1 MLSLYHKIIILNSF
15 KWITLKLIQF
25 MNNNLDK
32 IIKDI
37 PHLAGVYLFYNKEN
51 KIIYIGKA
59 IDLKK
64 RVSSYFRVSNSLNS
78 AKRAMLRDIHNIE
91 IKPCDGEIEALILES
106 NLIKKYNPKYNVLL
120 KDDKSYAY
128 LVWTKEDFPRIFVA
142 HKNYLD
148 NNIDKLNYL
157 GPFVSGDALRKTLKI
172 LRKHFSYRSC
182 KTMPSKPCIYYK
194 LGKCDAPCIQNI
206 SKIEYQDNLS
216 TIIEIMRGKSKN
228 ILKKLYIQMQSYA
241 KLQKFEQAQEIKNQI
256 EALEK
261 VSLHKGIIQSNRSYK
276 QKYIEELQSILKL
289 DKLPKRIEGYD
300 SSHFH
305 GDKAV
310 VSMVVFENG
319 KPNKDQYRKFRIQL
333 PPEGGDDFYNLNQAL
348 TRRFKRTD
356 WPIPDLILIDGGK
369 GQLSTV
375 LKVQQ
380 KGNIEFKAIPII
392 SLAKRLEEIY
402 IPNQDKSILLSKHS
416 KALQILQQVRDE
428 SHRFAVTYHRKLR
441 DKLPK

>member
-1 MLSLYHKIIILNSF
+1 MNADLSSTIREIP
-15 KWITLKLIQF
+15 TLS
-25 MNNNLDK
+25 
-32 IIKDI
+32 
-37 PHLAGVYLFYNKEN
+37 GVYIFFNQNKD
-51 KIIYIGKA
+51 IIYIGKA
-59 IDLKK
+59 VNLKN
-64 RVSSYFRVSNSLNS
+64 RVSSYFRTNNSLNS
-78 AKRAMLRDIHNIE
+78 AKRAMVREVCNIE
-91 IKPCDGEIEALILES
+91 IRPCDGEIEALILES

-142 HKNYLD
+142 HKTYID
-148 NNIDKLNYL
+148 NNSNKLNSL

-172 LRKHFSYRSC
+172 LRKHFPYRSC
-182 KTMPSKPCIYYK
+182 KTMPKSPCIYYR

-206 SKIEYQDNLS
+206 DKITYKNNLN
-216 TIIEIMRGKSKN
+216 TIIEIMKGKSN
-228 ILKKLYIQMQSYA
+228 AISKKLYIQMQSYA
-241 KLQKFEQAQEIKNQI
+241 KLQKFEQALDVKNQI

-261 VSLHKGIIQSNRSYK
+261 VSLHKGIIQTNKSYK
-276 QKYIEELQSILKL
+276 LRYIEELQEFLKL

-319 KPNKDQYRKFRIQL
+319 KPDKPQYRKFRIAN

-348 TRRFKRTD
+348 TRRFKRND
-356 WPIPDLILIDGGK
+356 WAIPDLILIDGGK
-369 GQLSTV
+369 GQLSTA
-375 LKVQQ
+375 LKVKQR
-380 KGNIEFKAIPII
+380 GNIEFRSIPII

-402 IPNQDKSILLSKHS
+402 IPNIDKPILLSKSS
-416 KALQILQQVRDE
+416 KSLQILQQIRDE

-441 DKLPK
+441 DKIER

>member
-1 MLSLYHKIIILNSF
+1 MNHNLSSIISS
-15 KWITLKLIQF
+15 
-25 MNNNLDK
+25 
-32 IIKDI
+32 I
-37 PHLAGVYLFYNKEN
+37 PNIAGVYIFYNQEN

-64 RVSSYFRVSNSLNS
+64 RVNSYFRSSNSLNS
-78 AKRAMLRDIHNIE
+78 AKRAMVREVTNIE

-120 KDDKSYAY
+120 KDDKSYSY

-142 HKNYLD
+142 HKNY
-148 NNIDKLNYL
+148 IDKHPDKLEYL
-157 GPFVSGDALRKTLKI
+157 GPFVSGESLRKTLKI
-172 LRKHFSYRSC
+172 LRKHFPYRSC
-182 KTMPSKPCIYYK
+182 KTMPKKPCIYYK
-194 LGKCDAPCIQNI
+194 LGKCEAPCIQNI

-216 TIIEIMRGKSKN
+216 TIIDIMKGKSKN

-241 KLQKFEQAQEIKNQI
+241 KLQKFEQALEIKQQI

-261 VSLHKGIIQSNRSYK
+261 VSLHKGIIQSSKSYK
-276 QKYIEELQSILKL
+276 HKYIEELQNLLKL

-319 KPNKDQYRKFRIQL
+319 KPAKDQYRKFRIQL

-375 LKVQQ
+375 LRVQQ
-380 KGNIEFKAIPII
+380 KGNIEFKSIPII

-402 IPNQDKSILLSKHS
+402 MPDREKPILLPKSAKS
-416 KALQILQQVRDE
+416 LQILQQVRDE
-428 SHRFAVTYHRKLR
+428 AHRFAVTYHRKLR

>member
-1 MLSLYHKIIILNSF
+1 MTIS
-15 KWITLKLIQF
+15 TL
-25 MNNNLDK
+25 
-32 IIKDI
+32 IKNI
-37 PHLAGVYLFYNKEN
+37 PSIPGVYIFFNKEN

-59 IDLKK
+59 INLKN
-64 RVSSYFRVSNSLNS
+64 RVNSYFRDKSSLNS
-78 AKRAMLRDIHNIE
+78 AKIAMVKEVFNIE

-142 HKNYLD
+142 HKTYLD
-148 NNIDKLNYL
+148 THLDKLHSL
-157 GPFVSGDALRKTLKI
+157 GPFISTDALRKTLKI
-172 LRKHFSYRSC
+172 LRKHFPYRSC
-182 KTMPSKPCIYYK
+182 KNMPKSPCIYYK

-206 SKIEYQDNLS
+206 DKITYKNNLD
-216 TIIEIMRGKSKN
+216 TIIDIMKGKSK
-228 ILKKLYIQMQSYA
+228 IIIKKLYIQMQSYA
-241 KLQKFEQAQEIKNQI
+241 KLEKFEQAIEIKKQI

-261 VSLHKGIIQSNRSYK
+261 VSLHKGIIQTNKSYK
-276 QKYIEELQSILKL
+276 HKYLEELQIILKL

-319 KPNKDQYRKFRIQL
+319 KPNKSQYRKFRIKK

-348 TRRFKRTD
+348 TRRLKRTD

-380 KGNIEFKAIPII
+380 RGNIEFKSIPII

-402 IPNQDKSILLSKHS
+402 LPNKDKPILLPKSS
-416 KALQILQQVRDE
+416 KAVQILQQVRDE
-428 SHRFAVTYHRKLR
+428 AHRFAITYHRQLR
-441 DKLPK
+441 DKIPREN

>member
-1 MLSLYHKIIILNSF
+1 MDI
-15 KWITLKLIQF
+15 
-25 MNNNLDK
+25 NLRN

-37 PHLAGVYLFYNKEN
+37 PTITGVYIFYNN
-51 KIIYIGKA
+51 TGNIIYIGKA
-59 IDLKK
+59 VNLKN
-64 RVSSYFRVSNSLNS
+64 RVNSYFRSTNSLNS
-78 AKRAMLRDIHNIE
+78 AKRSMVKDISNIE
-91 IKPCDGEIEALILES
+91 IKPCDSEIESLILES

-120 KDDKSYAY
+120 KDDKSYSY
-128 LVWTKEDFPRIFVA
+128 LVWTKEDFPRMFIA
-142 HKNYLD
+142 HKTYLD
-148 NNIDKLNYL
+148 SNTDKLNYL

-172 LRKHFSYRSC
+172 LRKHFPYRSC

-228 ILKKLYIQMQSYA
+228 ILKKLHIQMQSYA
-241 KLQKFEQAQEIKNQI
+241 KLQKFEKAQDIKNQI

-276 QKYIEELQSILKL
+276 QKYIEELQNILKL

-319 KPNKDQYRKFRIQL
+319 KPNKDQYRKFRIKL
-333 PPEGGDDFYNLNQAL
+333 PPQGGNDFYNLNQAL

-375 LKVQQ
+375 IKVQQ
-380 KGNIEFKAIPII
+380 KGNIEFRSIPII

-428 SHRFAVTYHRKLR
+428 AHRFAVSYHRALR

>member
-1 MLSLYHKIIILNSF
+1 MDNSKISSSIDLIHLKSILR
-15 KWITLKLIQF
+15 
-25 MNNNLDK
+25 
-32 IIKDI
+32 DI
-37 PHLAGVYLFYNKEN
+37 PTIAGVYLFLNTN
-51 KIIYIGKA
+51 NDIIYIGKA
-59 IDLKK
+59 VNLKN
-64 RVSSYFRVSNSLNS
+64 RVNSYFRSNNSLNS
-78 AKRAMLRDIHNIE
+78 AKRAMVKEIANIE
-91 IKPCDGEIEALILES
+91 LKACDGEIEALILES

-120 KDDKSYAY
+120 KDDKSYSY

-142 HKNYLD
+142 HKTYID
-148 NNIDKLNYL
+148 KNIDKVEYL
-157 GPFVSGDALRKTLKI
+157 GPFVSGDSLRKTLKI
-172 LRKHFSYRSC
+172 LRRHFPYRSC
-182 KTMPSKPCIYYK
+182 KTMPKTPCIYYK

-206 SKIEYQDNLS
+206 DKISYRDNLN
-216 TIIEIMRGKSKN
+216 TIIDIMKGKSRN

-241 KLQKFEQAQEIKNQI
+241 QLQKFEQALEVKYQI

-261 VSLHKGIIQSNRSYK
+261 VSLHKGIIQTSKSYK
-276 QKYIEELQSILKL
+276 HKYIEELQSLLKL
-289 DKLPKRIEGYD
+289 DKPPKRIEGYD

-319 KPNKDQYRKFRIQL
+319 KPAKDQYRKFRIKQ

-369 GQLSTV
+369 GQLSTAI
-375 LKVQQ
+375 KVQK
-380 KGNIEFKAIPII
+380 KGNIEFKSIPII

-402 IPNQDKSILLSKHS
+402 IPDRDHPLLLPKSTKS
-416 KALQILQQVRDE
+416 LQILQQVRDE
-428 SHRFAVTYHRKLR
+428 AHRFAVTYHRKLR

>member
-1 MLSLYHKIIILNSF
+1 VDNFLDMNINLSL
-15 KWITLKLIQF
+15 
-25 MNNNLDK
+25 

-37 PHLAGVYLFYNKEN
+37 PPISGVYIFSNKEK

-59 IDLKK
+59 INLKN
-64 RVSSYFRVSNSLNS
+64 RVSSYFRSNNSLNS
-78 AKRAMLRDIHNIE
+78 AKRAMVREVYNIE

-128 LVWTKEDFPRIFVA
+128 LVWTKEEFPRIFVA
-142 HKNYLD
+142 HKTYLD
-148 NNIDKLNYL
+148 NNLNKLNYL

-172 LRKHFSYRSC
+172 LRKHFPYRSC
-182 KTMPSKPCIYYK
+182 KTMPKSPCIYYK

-206 SKIEYQDNLS
+206 DKITYKDNLN
-216 TIIEIMRGKSKN
+216 TIIEIMKGKSKT
-228 ILKKLYIQMQSYA
+228 ILKKLYLQMQSYS
-241 KLQKFEQAQEIKNQI
+241 KLEKFEQALEVKNQI

-261 VSLHKGIIQSNRSYK
+261 VSLHKGIIQTSKSYRH
-276 QKYIEELQSILKL
+276 KYIEELQEMLKL

-319 KPNKDQYRKFRIQL
+319 KPNKSQYRKFRIKK

-375 LKVQQ
+375 LKVQE
-380 KGNIEFKAIPII
+380 KGNIEFKSIPII

-402 IPNQDKSILLSKHS
+402 IPNKDTPLLLPKSNKS
-416 KALQILQQVRDE
+416 LQILQQIRDE
-428 SHRFAVTYHRKLR
+428 AHRFAVTYHRILR
-441 DKLPK
+441 DKIQK

>member
-1 MLSLYHKIIILNSF
+1 MNSKLSFIL
-15 KWITLKLIQF
+15 
-25 MNNNLDK
+25 
-32 IIKDI
+32 KDI
-37 PHLAGVYLFYNKEN
+37 PTISGVYIFSNKEH

-59 IDLKK
+59 VNLKN
-64 RVSSYFRVSNSLNS
+64 RVSSYFRVNNSLNS
-78 AKRAMLRDIHNIE
+78 AKIAMLKEITNIE

-128 LVWTKEDFPRIFVA
+128 LVWTKEDFPRIFVT

-148 NNIDKLNYL
+148 KNTAKLNYL

-172 LRKHFSYRSC
+172 LRKHFPYRSC
-182 KTMPSKPCIYYK
+182 KTMPKSPCIYYK
-194 LGKCDAPCIQNI
+194 LNQCDAPCIQNI
-206 SKIEYQDNLS
+206 DKLQYKENLN
-216 TIIEIMRGKSKN
+216 TIIEIMKGKSKT
-228 ILKKLYIQMQSYA
+228 IIKKLYIQMQSYA
-241 KLQKFEQAQEIKNQI
+241 ELQKFEQAIEIKNQI
-256 EALEK
+256 QALEK
-261 VSLHKGIIQSNRSYK
+261 VYLHKGIIQSNTSYK
-276 QKYIEELQSILKL
+276 LKYIEELKDLLKL
-289 DKLPKRIEGYD
+289 DKIPKRIEGYD

-319 KPNKDQYRKFRIQL
+319 KPNKSQYRKFRINK

-369 GQLSTV
+369 GQLSTA

-380 KGNIEFKAIPII
+380 KGNIEFRSIPII
-392 SLAKRLEEIY
+392 SLAKKLEEIY
-402 IPNQDKSILLSKHS
+402 IPKTDKPILLSRNS

-441 DKLPK
+441 DKIKV

>member
-1 MLSLYHKIIILNSF
+1 MDINLSA
-15 KWITLKLIQF
+15 
-25 MNNNLDK
+25 

-37 PHLAGVYLFYNKEN
+37 PSISGVYIFSNKEK

-59 IDLKK
+59 INLKN
-64 RVSSYFRVSNSLNS
+64 RVSSYFRGSNSLNS
-78 AKRAMLRDIHNIE
+78 AKRAMVREVYNIE

-142 HKNYLD
+142 HKTYLD
-148 NNIDKLNYL
+148 NNLHKLNYL

-172 LRKHFSYRSC
+172 LRKHFPYRSC
-182 KTMPSKPCIYYK
+182 KTMPKVPCIYYK

-206 SKIEYQDNLS
+206 DKITYKDNLN
-216 TIIEIMRGKSKN
+216 TIIEIMKGKSKT
-228 ILKKLYIQMQSYA
+228 ILKKLYLQMQSYS
-241 KLQKFEQAQEIKNQI
+241 KLENFEQALEVKNQI
-256 EALEK
+256 DALEK
-261 VSLHKGIIQSNRSYK
+261 VSLHKGIIQTSKSYK
-276 QKYIEELQSILKL
+276 HKYLEELQTILKL

-319 KPNKDQYRKFRIQL
+319 KPNKSQYRKFRIKQ
-333 PPEGGDDFYNLNQAL
+333 PPEGGDDFYNLKQAL
-348 TRRFKRTD
+348 TRRFKKTD

-375 LKVQQ
+375 LKAQQ
-380 KGNIEFKAIPII
+380 TGNIEFKSIPII

-402 IPNQDKSILLSKHS
+402 IPDRDNAILLPRSS
-416 KALQILQQVRDE
+416 KAIQILQQIRDE
-428 SHRFAVTYHRKLR
+428 AHRFAVTYHRILR
-441 DKLPK
+441 DKIPR

>member
-1 MLSLYHKIIILNSF
+1 MNTDLY
-15 KWITLKLIQF
+15 TV
-25 MNNNLDK
+25 
-32 IIKDI
+32 IKEI
-37 PHLAGVYLFYNKEN
+37 PSISGVYIFSNQEK

-59 IDLKK
+59 VNLKS
-64 RVSSYFRVSNSLNS
+64 RIGSYFRSNNSLNS
-78 AKRAMLRDIHNIE
+78 AKRAMVGEIDKIE

-142 HKNYLD
+142 HKTYLD
-148 NNIDKLNYL
+148 SHENQLNSL
-157 GPFVSGDALRKTLKI
+157 GPIVSSDALRKTLKI
-172 LRKHFSYRSC
+172 LRKHFHYRSC
-182 KTMPSKPCIYYK
+182 KTMPKTPCIYYK

-206 SKIEYQDNLS
+206 DEVSYRDNLN
-216 TIIEIMRGKSKN
+216 TIIDIMKGKSRS
-228 ILKKLYIQMQSYA
+228 ILKKLNIQMQSYA
-241 KLQKFEQAQEIKNQI
+241 KLQKFEQAMEVKNQI

-261 VSLHKGIIQSNRSYK
+261 VSLHKGIIQTSQSYK
-276 QKYIEELQSILKL
+276 HKYIEELQRLLQL
-289 DKLPKRIEGYD
+289 DKVPKRIEGYD

-310 VSMVVFENG
+310 VSMVVFENA
-319 KPNKDQYRKFRIQL
+319 KPAKDQYRKFRIQL

-375 LKVQQ
+375 IKVQQ
-380 KGNIEFKAIPII
+380 EANIEFKSIPII

-402 IPNQDKSILLSKHS
+402 IPNKDKPILLPKSNKS
-416 KALQILQQVRDE
+416 LQILQQVRDE
-428 SHRFAVTYHRKLR
+428 AHRFAVNYHRILR
-441 DKLPK
+441 DKIPK

>member
-1 MLSLYHKIIILNSF
+1 MSYNLNN
-15 KWITLKLIQF
+15 T
-25 MNNNLDK
+25 
-32 IIKDI
+32 IKNI
-37 PHLAGVYLFYNKEN
+37 PHISGVYIFYNKEN

-64 RVSSYFRVSNSLNS
+64 RVSSYFRANNSLNS
-78 AKRAMLRDIHNIE
+78 AKKAMLREIFNIE
-91 IKPCDGEIEALILES
+91 IKPCDSEIEALILES

-128 LVWTKEDFPRIFVA
+128 LVWTKEDFPRIFVS
-142 HKNYLD
+142 HQTYLD
-148 NNIDKLNYL
+148 NNYNKLNYL
-157 GPFVSGDALRKTLKI
+157 GPFVSSDALRKTIKI
-172 LRKHFSYRSC
+172 LRKHFPYRSC
-182 KTMPSKPCIYYK
+182 KNMPKNPCIYYK
-194 LGKCDAPCIQNI
+194 LGKCDAPCIKNI
-206 SKIEYQDNLS
+206 TKIEYQNNLN
-216 TIIEIMRGKSKN
+216 TIIDIMKGKSKN
-228 ILKKLYIQMQSYA
+228 IIKKLYIQIQSYA

-261 VSLHKGIIQSNRSYK
+261 VYLHKGIIQSNTSYK
-276 QKYIEELQSILKL
+276 HKYIEELQNILKL

-319 KPNKDQYRKFRIQL
+319 KPNKSQYRKFKIKL

-348 TRRFKRTD
+348 SRRFKRTD

-369 GQLSTV
+369 GQLSTAIN
-375 LKVQQ
+375 VQKQ
-380 KGNIEFKAIPII
+380 ANLEFKLIPII
-392 SLAKRLEEIY
+392 SLAKRLEEIH
-402 IPNQDKSILLSKHS
+402 IPNQDKPLLLQKSTKS
-416 KALQILQQVRDE
+416 LQILQQVRDE
-428 SHRFAVTYHRKLR
+428 AHRFAVSYHRTLR

>member
-1 MLSLYHKIIILNSF
+1 MSLDFSS
-15 KWITLKLIQF
+15 T
-25 MNNNLDK
+25 
-32 IIKDI
+32 IKSI
-37 PHLAGVYLFYNKEN
+37 PNISGVYIFYNKD
-51 KIIYIGKA
+51 KKAIYIGKA

-64 RVSSYFRVSNSLNS
+64 RVASYFQSNNSLNS
-78 AKRAMLRDIHNIE
+78 AKRAMVREINNIE

-142 HKNYLD
+142 HKTYLD
-148 NNIDKLNYL
+148 NNLSKLNYL
-157 GPFVSGDALRKTLKI
+157 GPFVSGESLRKTLKI
-172 LRKHFSYRSC
+172 LRKHFPYRSC
-182 KTMPSKPCIYYK
+182 KTMPKNPCIYYK
-194 LGKCDAPCIQNI
+194 LGKCDAPCIKNI
-206 SKIEYQDNLS
+206 TQIEYQNNIS
-216 TIIEIMRGKSKN
+216 TILDIMRGKSKN

-241 KLQKFEQAQEIKNQI
+241 KLQNFEQAQEIKNQI

-261 VSLHKGIIQSNRSYK
+261 VSLHKGIIQSNKSYK
-276 QKYIEELQSILKL
+276 HKYIEDLQNILKL

-319 KPNKDQYRKFRIQL
+319 KPNKSQYRKFRIKL

-369 GQLSTV
+369 GQLSTAIN
-375 LKVQQ
+375 VQKQ
-380 KGNIEFKAIPII
+380 GNIEFKAIPII

-402 IPNQDKSILLSKHS
+402 IPNQDNSVLLSKHS
-416 KALQILQQVRDE
+416 KALQILQQIRDE
-428 SHRFAVTYHRKLR
+428 AHRFAVSYHRNLR

>member
-1 MLSLYHKIIILNSF
+1 MNLNLSS
-15 KWITLKLIQF
+15 
-25 MNNNLDK
+25 

-37 PHLAGVYLFYNKEN
+37 PKISGVYIFYNKDH

-59 IDLKK
+59 INLKN
-64 RVSSYFRVSNSLNS
+64 RVNSYFRSNNSLNS
-78 AKRAMLRDIHNIE
+78 AKRAMIREVSNIE

-128 LVWTKEDFPRIFVA
+128 LVWTKEDFPRIFVT
-142 HKNYLD
+142 HKTYLD
-148 NNIDKLNYL
+148 KNSNKLNSL
-157 GPFVSGDALRKTLKI
+157 GPFVSSESLRKTLKI
-172 LRKHFSYRSC
+172 LRKNFPYRSC
-182 KTMPSKPCIYYK
+182 KTMPKSPCIYYK

-206 SKIEYQDNLS
+206 DKITYKKNID
-216 TIIEIMRGKSKN
+216 TIIDIMKGKSK
-228 ILKKLYIQMQSYA
+228 IIIKTLYIQMQIYA
-241 KLQKFEQAQEIKNQI
+241 KLQKFEQALEIKNQI

-261 VSLHKGIIQSNRSYK
+261 VSLHKGIIQTSKSYK
-276 QKYIEELQSILKL
+276 HKYIEELQDILKL

-319 KPNKDQYRKFRIQL
+319 KPNKSQYRKFRIKK

-380 KGNIEFKAIPII
+380 SSNIEFKSIPII

-402 IPNQDKSILLSKHS
+402 IPDRDKPILLPKSTKS
-416 KALQILQQVRDE
+416 LQILQQVRDE
-428 SHRFAVTYHRKLR
+428 AHRFAVTYHRSLR
-441 DKLPK
+441 DKIPK

>member
-1 MLSLYHKIIILNSF
+1 MFFNSSG
-15 KWITLKLIQF
+15 
-25 MNNNLDK
+25 N
-32 IIKDI
+32 
-37 PHLAGVYLFYNKEN
+37 
-51 KIIYIGKA
+51 IIYIGKA
-59 IDLKK
+59 VNLKN
-64 RVSSYFRVSNSLNS
+64 RVNSYFRTNNSLNS
-78 AKRAMLRDIHNIE
+78 AKRAMVREVTNIE

-142 HKNYLD
+142 HKTYLD

-157 GPFVSGDALRKTLKI
+157 GPFVSSDALRKTLKI
-172 LRKHFSYRSC
+172 LRKHFPYRSC
-182 KTMPSKPCIYYK
+182 KTMPKKPCIYYK
-194 LGKCDAPCIQNI
+194 LGKCEAPCIQNI

-216 TIIEIMRGKSKN
+216 TIIDIMKGKSKN

-241 KLQKFEQAQEIKNQI
+241 KLQKFEQALEIKNQI

-261 VSLHKGIIQSNRSYK
+261 VFLHKGIIQSSKSYTH
-276 QKYIEELQSILKL
+276 KYIEELQNLLKL

-319 KPNKDQYRKFRIQL
+319 KPAKDQYRKFRIQL

-375 LKVQQ
+375 IKVQQ
-380 KGNIEFKAIPII
+380 KGNIEFKSIPII

-402 IPNQDKSILLSKHS
+402 ILDRDQPILLPKSA
-416 KALQILQQVRDE
+416 KALQILQQIRDE
-428 SHRFAVTYHRKLR
+428 AHRFAVTYHRQLR

>member
-1 MLSLYHKIIILNSF
+1 MDNFLEEQNNISLL
-15 KWITLKLIQF
+15 
-25 MNNNLDK
+25 
-32 IIKDI
+32 IKDI
-37 PHLAGVYLFYNKEN
+37 PTISGVYMFFNSSGN
-51 KIIYIGKA
+51 IIYIGKA
-59 IDLKK
+59 VNLKN
-64 RVSSYFRVSNSLNS
+64 RVNSYFRTNNSLNS
-78 AKRAMLRDIHNIE
+78 AKRAMVREVTNIE

-142 HKNYLD
+142 HKTYLD

-157 GPFVSGDALRKTLKI
+157 GPFVSSDALRKTLKI
-172 LRKHFSYRSC
+172 LRKHFPYRSC
-182 KTMPSKPCIYYK
+182 KTMPKKPCIYYK
-194 LGKCDAPCIQNI
+194 LGKCEAPCIQNI

-216 TIIEIMRGKSKN
+216 TIIDIMKGKSKN

-241 KLQKFEQAQEIKNQI
+241 KLQKFEQALEIKNQI

-261 VSLHKGIIQSNRSYK
+261 VFLHKGIIQSSKSYTH
-276 QKYIEELQSILKL
+276 KYIEELQNLLKL

-319 KPNKDQYRKFRIQL
+319 KPAKDQYRKFRIQL

-375 LKVQQ
+375 IKVQQ
-380 KGNIEFKAIPII
+380 KGNIEFKSIPII

-402 IPNQDKSILLSKHS
+402 ILDRDQPILLPKSA
-416 KALQILQQVRDE
+416 KALQILQQIRDE
-428 SHRFAVTYHRKLR
+428 AHRFAVTYHRQLR

>member
-1 MLSLYHKIIILNSF
+1 VDNF
-15 KWITLKLIQF
+15 F
-25 MNNNLDK
+25 NNNEYIFSIL
-32 IIKDI
+32 KDI
-37 PHLAGVYLFYNKEN
+37 PNISGVYMFFNSSGN
-51 KIIYIGKA
+51 IIYIGKA
-59 IDLKK
+59 VNLKN
-64 RVSSYFRVSNSLNS
+64 RVNSYFRTNNSLNS
-78 AKRAMLRDIHNIE
+78 AKRAMVREVTNIE

-142 HKNYLD
+142 HKTYLD

-157 GPFVSGDALRKTLKI
+157 GPFVSSDALRKTLKI
-172 LRKHFSYRSC
+172 LRKHFPYRSC
-182 KTMPSKPCIYYK
+182 KTMPKKPCIYYK
-194 LGKCDAPCIQNI
+194 LGKCEAPCIQNI

-216 TIIEIMRGKSKN
+216 TIIDIMKGKSKN

-241 KLQKFEQAQEIKNQI
+241 KLQKFEQALEIKNQI

-261 VSLHKGIIQSNRSYK
+261 VFLHKGIIQSSKSYTH
-276 QKYIEELQSILKL
+276 KYIEELQNLLKL

-319 KPNKDQYRKFRIQL
+319 KPAKDQYRKFRIQL

-375 LKVQQ
+375 IKVQQ
-380 KGNIEFKAIPII
+380 KGNIEFKSIPII

-402 IPNQDKSILLSKHS
+402 ILDRDQPILLPKSA
-416 KALQILQQVRDE
+416 KALQILQQIRDE
-428 SHRFAVTYHRKLR
+428 AHRFAVTYHRQLR

>member
-1 MLSLYHKIIILNSF
+1 MDINLSS
-15 KWITLKLIQF
+15 T
-25 MNNNLDK
+25 
-32 IIKDI
+32 IKDMPSI
-37 PHLAGVYLFYNKEN
+37 SGVYIFSNKEK

-59 IDLKK
+59 INLKN
-64 RVSSYFRVSNSLNS
+64 RVSSYFRGNNSLNS
-78 AKRAMLRDIHNIE
+78 AKRAMVREVYNID

-120 KDDKSYAY
+120 KDDKSYSY

-142 HKNYLD
+142 HKTYVD
-148 NNIDKLNYL
+148 QHIEKLEYL

-172 LRKHFSYRSC
+172 LRKHFHYRSC
-182 KTMPSKPCIYYK
+182 KTMPKNPCIYYK

-206 SKIEYQDNLS
+206 DKITYKDNLNI
-216 TIIEIMRGKSKN
+216 IIEIMKGKSKS
-228 ILKKLYIQMQSYA
+228 IIKKLYLQMQSYA
-241 KLQKFEQAQEIKNQI
+241 KLQQFEQALEVKNQI

-261 VSLHKGIIQSNRSYK
+261 VSLHKGIIQSNKSYK
-276 QKYIEELQSILKL
+276 QKYLEELQKTLKL

-319 KPNKDQYRKFRIQL
+319 RANKSQYRKFRIKK
-333 PPEGGDDFYNLNQAL
+333 PPEGGDDFYNLKQAI

-375 LKVQQ
+375 LKVQETA
-380 KGNIEFKAIPII
+380 KIEFKSIPII

-402 IPNQDKSILLSKHS
+402 IPNKDNPLLLPKNNKS
-416 KALQILQQVRDE
+416 LQILQQIRDE
-428 SHRFAVTYHRKLR
+428 AHRFAVTYHRVLR
-441 DKLPK
+441 DKIPK

>member
-1 MLSLYHKIIILNSF
+1 MDNFLDMNINLSS
-15 KWITLKLIQF
+15 
-25 MNNNLDK
+25 

-37 PHLAGVYLFYNKEN
+37 PSISGVYIFSNKDN

-59 IDLKK
+59 INLKN
-64 RVSSYFRVSNSLNS
+64 RVSSYFRNNNSLNS
-78 AKRAMLRDIHNIE
+78 TKRAMVRDIYNIE
-91 IKPCDGEIEALILES
+91 IKPCDGEIEALILEA
-106 NLIKKYNPKYNVLL
+106 NLIKKYNPKYNILL

-128 LVWTKEDFPRIFVA
+128 LVWTKEDFPRIFVT
-142 HKNYLD
+142 HKTYLD
-148 NNIDKLNYL
+148 NNLNKLNSL
-157 GPFVSGDALRKTLKI
+157 GPFVSSDALRKTLKI
-172 LRKHFSYRSC
+172 LRKNFPYRSC
-182 KTMPSKPCIYYK
+182 KTMPKSPCIYYK

-206 SKIEYQDNLS
+206 DKITYKDNLN
-216 TIIEIMRGKSKN
+216 TIIEIMKGKSKI
-228 ILKKLYIQMQSYA
+228 ILKKLYVQMQSYS
-241 KLQKFEQAQEIKNQI
+241 KLEKFEQALEIKNQI

-261 VSLHKGIIQSNRSYK
+261 VFLHKGIIQTNKNYTH
-276 QKYIEELQSILKL
+276 KYLEELQDILKL

-310 VSMVVFENG
+310 VSMVVFESG
-319 KPNKDQYRKFRIQL
+319 KPNKSQYRKFRIKK
-333 PPEGGDDFYNLNQAL
+333 PPEGGDDFYNLSQAL

-380 KGNIEFKAIPII
+380 RGNIEFRAIPVI

-402 IPNQDKSILLSKHS
+402 IPNKEAPILLPRNSKSI
-416 KALQILQQVRDE
+416 QILQQVRDE
-428 SHRFAVTYHRKLR
+428 AHRFAVSYHRSLR
-441 DKLPK
+441 DKIPANIK

>member
-1 MLSLYHKIIILNSF
+1 MPIDLSS
-15 KWITLKLIQF
+15 
-25 MNNNLDK
+25 

-37 PHLAGVYLFYNKEN
+37 PQISGVYIFLNKEN

-59 IDLKK
+59 INLKN
-64 RVSSYFRVSNSLNS
+64 RVNSYFRSTNSLNV
-78 AKRAMLRDIHNIE
+78 AKKSMVNEIYHIE

-142 HKNYLD
+142 HKTYL
-148 NNIDKLNYL
+148 NNHSNTNKLNFL
-157 GPFVSGDALRKTLKI
+157 GPFVNADALRKTLKI
-172 LRKHFSYRSC
+172 LRKHFPYRSC
-182 KTMPSKPCIYYK
+182 KTMPKSPCIYYR

-206 SKIEYQDNLS
+206 NKIKYQENVN
-216 TIIEIMRGKSKN
+216 TIVEIMQGKSKTIIKN
-228 ILKKLYIQMQSYA
+228 LYLQMQSYS
-241 KLQKFEQAQEIKNQI
+241 KLQNFEQALEIKRQI

-261 VSLHKGIIQSNRSYK
+261 VSLHKGIIQTSTSYK
-276 QKYIEELQSILKL
+276 HKYIEELQEILKL

-319 KPNKDQYRKFRIQL
+319 KPNKSQYRKFRINK
-333 PPEGGDDFYNLNQAL
+333 PPDGGDDFYNLNQAL

-375 LKVQQ
+375 IKVQQ
-380 KGNIEFKAIPII
+380 KGNIEFKSIPII

-402 IPNQDKSILLSKHS
+402 IPNQDKPLLLPKSNKS
-416 KALQILQQVRDE
+416 LQILQQIRDE
-428 SHRFAVTYHRKLR
+428 AHRFAVTYHRKLR

>member
-1 MLSLYHKIIILNSF
+1 VDNFLEEQNNISLL
-15 KWITLKLIQF
+15 
-25 MNNNLDK
+25 
-32 IIKDI
+32 IKDI
-37 PHLAGVYLFYNKEN
+37 PTISGVYMFFNSSGN
-51 KIIYIGKA
+51 IIYIGKA
-59 IDLKK
+59 VNLKN
-64 RVSSYFRVSNSLNS
+64 RVNSYFRTNNSLNS
-78 AKRAMLRDIHNIE
+78 AKRAMVREVTNIE

-142 HKNYLD
+142 HKTYLD

-157 GPFVSGDALRKTLKI
+157 GPFVSSDALRKTLKI
-172 LRKHFSYRSC
+172 LRKHFPYRSC
-182 KTMPSKPCIYYK
+182 KTMPKKPCIYYK
-194 LGKCDAPCIQNI
+194 LGKCEAPCIQNI

-216 TIIEIMRGKSKN
+216 TIIDIMKGKSKN

-241 KLQKFEQAQEIKNQI
+241 KLQKFEQALEIKNQI

-261 VSLHKGIIQSNRSYK
+261 VFLHKGIIQSSKSYTH
-276 QKYIEELQSILKL
+276 KYIEELQNLLKL

-319 KPNKDQYRKFRIQL
+319 KPAKDQYRKFRIQL

-375 LKVQQ
+375 IKVQQ
-380 KGNIEFKAIPII
+380 KGNIEFKSIPII

-402 IPNQDKSILLSKHS
+402 ILDRDQPILLPKSA
-416 KALQILQQVRDE
+416 KALQILQQIRDE
-428 SHRFAVTYHRKLR
+428 AHRFAVTYHRQLR

>member
-1 MLSLYHKIIILNSF
+1 MTINLSS
-15 KWITLKLIQF
+15 
-25 MNNNLDK
+25 

-37 PHLAGVYLFYNKEN
+37 PKIPGVYLFLNQEN

-59 IDLKK
+59 INLNN
-64 RVSSYFRVSNSLNS
+64 RVNSYFRSNNSLNL
-78 AKRAMLRDIHNIE
+78 AKKSMVKEISHIE
-91 IKPCDGEIEALILES
+91 LKPCDGEIEALILES

-128 LVWTKEDFPRIFVA
+128 LVWTKEDFSRIFVA
-142 HKNYLD
+142 HKTYL
-148 NNIDKLNYL
+148 NNHSNNVNFL
-157 GPFVSGDALRKTLKI
+157 GPFVNADALRKTLKI
-172 LRKHFSYRSC
+172 LRKYFPYRSC
-182 KTMPSKPCIYYK
+182 KTMPKSPCIYYK

-206 SKIEYQDNLS
+206 NRIKYQEKLN
-216 TIIEIMRGKSKN
+216 TIVEIMKGKSKTIIKN
-228 ILKKLYIQMQSYA
+228 LHLQMQSYS
-241 KLQKFEQAQEIKNQI
+241 KLQKFEQALEVKNQI

-261 VSLHKGIIQSNRSYK
+261 VSLHKGIIQTSTSYK
-276 QKYIEELQSILKL
+276 HKYIEALQDTLKL

-319 KPNKDQYRKFRIQL
+319 KPNKSQYRKFRINQ

-356 WPIPDLILIDGGK
+356 WQIPDLILIDGGK

-375 LKVQQ
+375 IKVQQ
-380 KGNIEFKAIPII
+380 KGNIEFRSIPII

-402 IPNQDKSILLSKHS
+402 IPNKEKPLLLPKNNKS
-416 KALQILQQVRDE
+416 LQILQQIRDE
-428 SHRFAVTYHRKLR
+428 AHRFAVTYHRKLR

>member
-1 MLSLYHKIIILNSF
+1 
-15 KWITLKLIQF
+15 
-25 MNNNLDK
+25 MNIALDK
-32 IIKDI
+32 IITNI

-64 RVSSYFRVSNSLNS
+64 RVSSYFRVNSSLNS
-78 AKRAMLRDIHNIE
+78 AKRAMLKDIYNIE

-106 NLIKKYNPKYNVLL
+106 NLIKKYNPRYNVLL

-128 LVWTKEDFPRIFVA
+128 LVWTKEDFPRIFIT
-142 HKNYLD
+142 HKTYLD
-148 NNIDKLNYL
+148 NNIDNLNYL

-172 LRKHFSYRSC
+172 LRKHFPYRSC
-182 KTMPSKPCIYYK
+182 KTMPSRPCIYYK

-206 SKIEYQDNLS
+206 NKLEYQDSLS
-216 TIIEIMRGKSKN
+216 TIIGIMKGKSKN
-228 ILKKLYIQMQSYA
+228 ILTKLHIQMQSYA

-276 QKYIEELQSILKL
+276 QKYLDELQSILKL

-319 KPNKDQYRKFRIQL
+319 KPNKSQYRKFRINK

-369 GQLSTV
+369 GQLSTA

-380 KGNIEFKAIPII
+380 KGNIEFKSIPII

-402 IPNQDKSILLSKHS
+402 LPNQDKSILLSRHS

-428 SHRFAVTYHRKLR
+428 AHRFAVNYHRNLR

>member
-1 MLSLYHKIIILNSF
+1 MNHNLSSIISS
-15 KWITLKLIQF
+15 
-25 MNNNLDK
+25 
-32 IIKDI
+32 I
-37 PHLAGVYLFYNKEN
+37 PNIAGVYIFYNQEN

-64 RVSSYFRVSNSLNS
+64 RVNSYFRSSNSLNS
-78 AKRAMLRDIHNIE
+78 AKRAMVREVTNIE

-120 KDDKSYAY
+120 KDDKSYSY

-142 HKNYLD
+142 HKNY
-148 NNIDKLNYL
+148 IDKHPDKLEYL
-157 GPFVSGDALRKTLKI
+157 GPFVSGESLRKTLKI
-172 LRKHFSYRSC
+172 LRKHFPYRSC
-182 KTMPSKPCIYYK
+182 KTMPKKPCIYYK
-194 LGKCDAPCIQNI
+194 LGKCEAPCIQNI

-216 TIIEIMRGKSKN
+216 TIIDIMKGKSKN

-241 KLQKFEQAQEIKNQI
+241 KLQKFEQALEIKQQI

-261 VSLHKGIIQSNRSYK
+261 VSLHKGIIQSSKSYK
-276 QKYIEELQSILKL
+276 HKYIEELQNLLKL

-319 KPNKDQYRKFRIQL
+319 KPAKDQYRKFRIQL

-375 LKVQQ
+375 LRVQQ
-380 KGNIEFKAIPII
+380 KGNIEFKSIPII

-402 IPNQDKSILLSKHS
+402 MPDRDKPILLPKSAKS
-416 KALQILQQVRDE
+416 LQILQQVRDE
-428 SHRFAVTYHRKLR
+428 AHRFAVTYHRKLR